1 MNKLRTYGRCE
12 GYRARSGFG
21 QRSAKPGTYKSYQL
35 AKNVNVRA
43 KKTAREDERRAT
55 QNGYDMITGEI
66 YEQAHRELS
75 RQGNRKQS
83 VHEMRAAGKPSW
95 PQRGGGNPVE
105 RSGAGVDHRL
115 TYQQQRASTG
125 LRNAEEDLLDGPEG
139 AKLNWLRTNAN
150 QSEYHKYV
158 EKHEAN
164 RLKHSQST

>member
-35 AKNVNVRA
+35 AKNINT
-43 KKTAREDERRAT
+43 KKKLREDERNAT
-55 QNGYDMITGEI
+55 QNGYDMFTGEI
-66 YEQAHRELS
+66 YEKAQRELS
-75 RQGNRKQS
+75 RQSTRKQS
-83 VHEMRAAGKPSW
+83 AHEMRAAGKPSW
-95 PQRGGGNPVE
+95 PHRGGGNPVE

-158 EKHEAN
+158 ENHIAN
-164 RLKHSQST
+164 R